1 MKKILSILAIMIAMV
16 MIPINVSSQTKSKS
30 LPRTYKKKVT
40 KPSAGKIE
48 LTLYCD
54 TWENVIR
61 GVENARREASPI
73 SRILLRENHYI
84 DFVRNDGSLW
94 KRFYLPYKSTDI
106 YGEISF
112 CNKAQTIVVSTSFR
126 NVPKVILVT
135 DEDRC
140 VFFLDMEK
148 TNADAGVFN

>member
-1 MKKILSILAIMIAMV
+1 MKKILSILAIMIAV
-16 MIPINVSSQTKSKS
+16 VTIPINVSSQTKSKS

-94 KRFYLPYKSTDI
+94 KSFYLPYKSTDI

-148 TNADAGVFN
+148 TNADAGVF